1 MDGESTSGINKKE
14 WYSPS
19 RLASWVN
26 QVAYIFLMNLIRTS
40 ILVSYLQFFTTRG
53 YRVTTWFLID
63 FDILDFSNFGLHLPV
78 QERIVLMFLMSLGLT
93 ACIASAV
100 KTAEIYRAILLTYD
114 VPWEGYNVW
123 LMCAVE
129 INLAMISPSIPVLRP
144 LVQKYFPKLGFRP
157 YQNMSGRT
165 ASQGMD
171 RDTYR
176 IVFKDLMSVM
186 EMGVLQR
193 PSSYHHP
200 KRGWHI
206 CSWKHPIRY

>member
-1 MDGESTSGINKKE
+1 
-14 WYSPS
+14 
-19 RLASWVN
+19 
-26 QVAYIFLMNLIRTS
+26 
-40 ILVSYLQFFTTRG
+40 
-53 YRVTTWFLID
+53 
-63 FDILDFSNFGLHLPV
+63 
-78 QERIVLMFLMSLGLT
+78 MSLGLT

-114 VPWEGYNVW
+114 VPS
-123 LMCAVE
+123 
-129 INLAMISPSIPVLRP
+129 MISPSIPVLRP